1 MGGQA
6 SKLRED
12 LEATQRVLEAEKTRA
27 SLLQADVLGLRQELA
42 EQGSKLEQREREL
55 VDSASQCAHRLDEK
69 EQEVAKALKE
79 KEILEELRLN
89 DAMIVKKLVIAVLQ
103 KPQVPRSSSTGAGLA
118 TDAGSLVAHGT
129 GAAEVEPQLRPLLDD
144 ALARLAAREART
156 ASLVQASRSDQRQEL
171 CRTLWLHQMCDASLT
186 LRSANLMVLGGLRMP
201 RSQQGRQSASGL
213 SGGVGVL
220 RRFGE
225 EGGSDGR
232 WTAVGGSLLWDAR
245 ERELSALRFAM
256 CGQVAPGQRV
266 SVGFDHTGN
275 LSGGLKSNLD
285 AFTIHANGSIDLNRR
300 HASRVGFEVS
310 YDLD

>member
-12 LEATQRVLEAEKTRA
+12 LAATQRVLEAEKSRA
-27 SLLQADVLGLRQELA
+27 SDLQADVLSLRHQMA
-42 EQGSKLEQREREL
+42 EQGSRLEQREREL
-55 VDSASQCAHRLDEK
+55 ADAASQCAQRLDEK
-69 EQEVAKALKE
+69 EEEVAKALKQ

-89 DAMIVKKLVIAVLQ
+89 DAMIVKKLTTAVLL
-103 KPQVPRSSSTGAGLA
+103 KSQVPRSTSAAQGLATGAGPV
-118 TDAGSLVAHGT
+118 GAHGAD
-129 GAAEVEPQLRPLLDD
+129 AAEGEPQLRPGLDD
-144 ALARLAAREART
+144 TLARLAAQEAQT
-156 ASLVQASRSDQRQEL
+156 AALLQASRSEQRQEL

-201 RSQQGRQSASGL
+201 RSQQDGQPCSGL

-245 ERELSALRFAM
+245 ERELSALRLAM
-256 CGQVAPGQRV
+256 CGQLTPGQLVR
-266 SVGFDHTGN
+266 
-275 LSGGLKSNLD
+275 
-285 AFTIHANGSIDLNRR
+285 
-300 HASRVGFEVS
+300 
-310 YDLD
+310 